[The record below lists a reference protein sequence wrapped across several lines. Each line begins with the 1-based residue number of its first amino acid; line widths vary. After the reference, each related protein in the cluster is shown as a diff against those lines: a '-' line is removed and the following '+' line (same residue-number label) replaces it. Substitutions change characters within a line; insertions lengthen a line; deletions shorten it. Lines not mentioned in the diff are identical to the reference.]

1 MQTTA
6 DAGREGPSML
16 AKLKSSLQRRS
27 IGMATLVVVI
37 LIWDG
42 SVRLFSISRF
52 LLPPPFEV
60 WKSLLN
66 LFQTDWFFSFARI
79 TITEI
84 LAGFFIA
91 TIVAVVLGVAL
102 AKSPKFERVANP
114 LVVALQVTPKIA
126 ILPLILLVFGF
137 GIASK
142 IAMAAILS
150 FFPILKNVVLGAK
163 SVPRSQIELLRILNA
178 SRSQRIIKLEMPFVL
193 PYLLTGLET
202 GIVFAVTGAIVGEY
216 LSSQV
221 GLGALVVISLATL
234 QVAQLFATVIVLAFI
249 GLFLYGTISGLRR
262 RLVPW
267 HESASTAVSTL

>member
-1 MQTTA
+1 MFA
-6 DAGREGPSML
+6 RIVSAV
-16 AKLKSSLQRRS
+16 QRRS
-27 IGMATLVVVI
+27 IGLATFVMVIVV
-37 LIWDG
+37 WDV
-42 SVRLFSISRF
+42 SVRVFSISRF
-52 LLPPPFEV
+52 LLPPPLDV
-60 WKSLLN
+60 LNSLRF
-66 LFQTDWFFSFARI
+66 LFQTDWFFTFARI

-84 LAGFFIA
+84 LAGFGIA
-91 TIVAVVLGVAL
+91 TMVAIILGVVL
-102 AKSPKFERVANP
+102 AKSPKFERIANP

-142 IAMAAILS
+142 IAMSAILS

-163 SVPRSQIELLRILNA
+163 SVPRSQIELMKILNA
-178 SRSQRIIKLEMPFVL
+178 SRRQRIMKLEMPFVL

-221 GLGALVVISLATL
+221 GLGALVVISLSTL
-234 QVAQLFATVIVLAFI
+234 QVDQLFATVIVLAFI

-267 HESASTAVSTL
+267 HESAVVTPSSL